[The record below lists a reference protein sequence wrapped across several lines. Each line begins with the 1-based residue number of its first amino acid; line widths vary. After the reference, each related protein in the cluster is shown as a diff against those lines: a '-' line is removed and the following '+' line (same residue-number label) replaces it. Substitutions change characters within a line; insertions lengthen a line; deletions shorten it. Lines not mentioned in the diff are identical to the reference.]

1 MDIQLAGESQ
11 DALELII
18 SVFIPAFVA
27 LISLA
32 VLALAG
38 AGAWASAQK
47 VARQA
52 RPLVDEPDDYI
63 IITLDGIGEWLLHR
77 TLDEAYISRL
87 LTAVC
92 DAVAGQ
98 HETTREVV
106 VGDAAK

>member
-38 AGAWASAQK
+38 AGAWASVQK
-47 VARQA
+47 VARQV

-63 IITLDGIGEWLLHR
+63 VVTLDGIGEWALHR
-77 TLDEAYISRL
+77 QLDEAYISKL

-92 DAVAGQ
+92 DALGKPPQEVA
-98 HETTREVV
+98 